1 MKNNKKT
8 VNADYQAAITQRYID
23 RLEEIIA
30 NEEKGLSWEK
40 PFFSCNE
47 IPFNAS
53 TGQKYRGA
61 NIVSLIS
68 EEYADPRWMT
78 FQQMKDMS
86 AKTNTE
92 LHLKKGSSAS
102 YVMKVVPV
110 YEKDE
115 KGNIIKD
122 AAGTAVQKTYAD
134 GTPQVGYK
142 YFPVFNC
149 SQIEGMAPYV
159 KLERPAFTIEQDVAD
174 LQTAL
179 EKRTGLVVEHSFRT
193 QPYYSPSQH
202 RVHMPE
208 PELFHTETAYYDTLL
223 HEFGHST
230 GTALGRKME
239 GKFGSAE
246 YAKEELVAEL
256 SSSFMSM
263 EMGLP
268 HNLASHE
275 NHVMYLK
282 SWLQCLKDDTT
293 FISRAANQA
302 GKAAEYQLEHLR
314 EYRLELQNSG
324 QLMKEEAAIEAF
336 EALGMTRSD
345 AQGVYDIQKGYPVME
360 VDPNPTPTNI
370 EAAKTNVRDV
380 VREALW
386 RNPHWEPS
394 LDDLDHAAKDPSP
407 VVREQVDKR
416 TKEMD
421 VSAFNVG
428 NLDGFSL

>member
-1 MKNNKKT
+1 MNQNKKPA
-8 VNADYQAAITQRYID
+8 NADYQAKITQKYID
-23 RLEEIIA
+23 RLEQIIS

-40 PFFSCNE
+40 PFFTCNE
-47 IPFNAS
+47 IPYNHF

-68 EEYADPRWMT
+68 EEFPDPRWIT
-78 FQQMKDMS
+78 FQQMKELS

-110 YEKDE
+110 YEKDDQG
-115 KGNIIKD
+115 KIIKD
-122 AAGTAVQKTYAD
+122 AAGTAVQKTYPD

-142 YFPVFNC
+142 YFPVFNV
-149 SQIEGMAPYV
+149 SQVEGIEPYF
-159 KLERPAFTIEQDVAD
+159 KPERPAFAIQQEVVD
-174 LQTAL
+174 LQNAL
-179 EKRTGLVVEHSFRT
+179 EKRTGLTVDHSFSPN
-193 QPYYSPSQH
+193 PYYSPSQH

-239 GKFGSAE
+239 GKFGSKE

-268 HNLASHE
+268 HSLASHD

-302 GKAAEYQLEHLR
+302 GKAAEYQMEHLR
-314 EYRLELQNSG
+314 EYRLELQKNGPS
-324 QLMKEEAAIEAF
+324 LNEEQAIQAF

-345 AQGVYDIQKGYPVME
+345 AQGVYEVQKGYPVME
-360 VDPNPTPTNI
+360 VDPNPDSKQI
-370 EAAKTNVRDV
+370 ESAMHDIRDG

-386 RNPHWEPS
+386 RNPHWEPN
-394 LDDLDHAAKDPSP
+394 LDDLNHASKDPSET
-407 VVREQVDKR
+407 VRDLADQR
-416 TKEMD
+416 TRTMAT
-421 VSAFNVG
+421 SALTVG
-428 NLDGFSL
+428 DLDGFSL